1 MTTQLNRLPRRM
13 AALLAVTALSLGAA
27 ACSSSSDDKAS
38 DAKDSSSASSSDSAT
53 SGKSAAGDGSDSSS
67 SSASGSSGAGASAVN
82 GGTKA
87 SNSSSSTG
95 GKAAAAGASASSRCR
110 TAGLKAAFA
119 TGGDAVPDMKSDNQT
134 QASVAFTNIGKRT
147 CTLTGFPGVDLVG
160 NQASDGT
167 WSLTRSTKPVT
178 TISLS
183 PGDTTDFSI
192 TLGATTE
199 KGSGTFQPG
208 LVRITPPNEESQFS
222 LKWPFGGAI
231 TKQDGATHPATY
243 VNPIGS

>member
-38 DAKDSSSASSSDSAT
+38 GDSSSATSSESAT
-53 SGKSAAGDGSDSSS
+53 SGQGTAGSDSSS
-67 SSASGSSGAGASAVN
+67 SSASGKNSSGTASSS
-82 GGTKA
+82 GTNA
-87 SNSSSSTG
+87 TESSSTG
-95 GKAAAAGASASSRCR
+95 GGKGAAAGSSAGSRCH
-110 TAGLKAAFA
+110 TADLKAAFA

-134 QASVAFTNIGKRT
+134 QASVAFTNIGKST
-147 CTLTGFPGVDLVG
+147 CTLTGFAGVDMVG
-160 NQASDGT
+160 DQASDGT
-167 WSLTRSTKPVT
+167 WSLARSSKPT
-178 TISLS
+178 TTVSLS

-199 KGSGTFQPG
+199 KGSGSFQPG
-208 LVRITPPNEESQFS
+208 LVRITPPNEKTQFA
-222 LKWPFGGAI
+222 LKWPFGGAV

>member
-13 AALLAVTALSLGAA
+13 AALFAITALSLGAA

-38 DAKDSSSASSSDSAT
+38 GDSSSATSSESAT
-53 SGKSAAGDGSDSSS
+53 SGKAAAGSDSSS
-67 SSASGSSGAGASAVN
+67 SSASGNSSDTSAN
-82 GGTKA
+82 SG
-87 SNSSSSTG
+87 SNASSSTG
-95 GKAAAAGASASSRCR
+95 GGNGAAAGSSSGSRCH
-110 TAGLKAAFA
+110 TDDLKAAFA
-119 TGGDAVPDMKSDNQT
+119 TGGDAVPDMKGDNQT
-134 QASVAFTNIGKRT
+134 QASVALTNISKRS
-147 CTLTGFPGVDLVG
+147 CTLNGFPGVDMVG
-160 NQASDGT
+160 DQASDGT
-167 WSLTRSTKPVT
+167 WSLARSSKPTT

-199 KGSGTFQPG
+199 KGAGAFVPG
-208 LVRITPPNEESQFS
+208 LVRITPPNEKTQFA
-222 LKWPFGGAI
+222 LKWPFGGAV